1 MGGIQLLREYCQLK
15 PPMGVRQISV
25 RTLKTS
31 VQKNSSQSD
40 KNLKLPQE
48 LVVKDISLKSSM
60 SFEKSTDRTWAQQL
74 FNHNTVLS
82 NLSCEYCRRKKRV
95 LEDPFKEAFPM
106 LKCKT
111 MDRAS
116 QAERS
121 QLKPIDRQALRGKE
135 MRRRWRI
142 V

>member
-15 PPMGVRQISV
+15 PPMGARQISV

-40 KNLKLPQE
+40 KNLKLPKE

-82 NLSCEYCRRKKRV
+82 NLTCEYHQKKQESV
-95 LEDPFKEAFPM
+95 EEPFK
-106 LKCKT
+106 
-111 MDRAS
+111 
-116 QAERS
+116 RS
-121 QLKPIDRQALRGKE
+121 ISNVE
-135 MRRRWRI
+135 